1 MRKFL
6 SLFAVLVLCSILAF
20 AQTKVVS
27 GRVTDEQGQPVP
39 FASVRVKSSKQGVS
53 ADADGNYSIRVKP
66 GDVLV
71 ISGTGIAQKEAT
83 VGDAATLNVTVSR
96 SSANLTEVVVTS
108 LGIKKE
114 ARSLGYSTATIN
126 SDVLNIAKPV
136 NVAQG
141 LMGQVSGA
149 QVSIIN
155 NGVDPQ
161 IRVQLRGERHLS
173 SDNQPLFVV
182 DGIQVRSDYIAT
194 LNPEDVESQTVL
206 KGASAA
212 ALYGSE
218 ATNGVILITTKKG
231 GKAGKPAINLSQT
244 ATWEK
249 LAYFPALQTTYSG
262 YGGEVGTFF
271 AGTPYQFDGTNPYT
285 GFTNYIPF
293 ENQQYGPAF
302 DGNPANAYI
311 GIPNEQGEVQKV
323 PFEPQSTDPRKQFF
337 QTGFT
342 SQTDVSFSNGD
353 SRNSNYIGL
362 QYVDV
367 SGVVPKDQSKR
378 ASIRFNGKRTYGIFN
393 YDFAVNYSYKYSNT
407 VGNDITAGWP
417 IYWTLLNTPA
427 NIPMAALKDW
437 QDPNA
442 WGNLSH
448 YYNAYYINPWWQV
461 DNSRQINKLDNIQ
474 GVLTANL
481 APTSWF
487 TATYRLGAQITNT
500 IFKAYRN
507 QATFSPWAQ
516 QAYGPPIYGTP
527 YSGNIAGAVED
538 KTILQKRIQQDILL
552 TFKRKFGDFN
562 NTLVLGNTIWDRY
575 ANTQIQS
582 VGNAIGDIG
591 GGPQSQTSGL
601 ILPGVYNIASS
612 FGIPNIGDPITSSGG
627 IQGVQE
633 TRLIGLYADYTV
645 DYNNY
650 LFLHANYRRDYSSLL
665 APGNNSYDVY
675 GLDASWVFTDNFF
688 KNNNLL
694 TYGKLRAAY
703 SHTGQITLPPYA
715 TVNTFTVPN
724 PYPYG
729 GLAALSL
736 NSTYNNPA
744 NIPEATNEIEGGIE
758 LGFLNRINV
767 GVTYYHDK
775 NYNQLFQ
782 VSLTNATGF
791 SSAFVNAAQTT
802 SKGWEFDAKV
812 NAFKNKDWKWDI
824 GANLAINET
833 VVDKLYGSGANATK
847 QTGVGNDNEAIVGM
861 VFPQMYV
868 QDLNR
873 DSATGKIIVNSTTG
887 LPSVATTP
895 IAVGR
900 TTPKYILGLTTSLT
914 YKDLTLQV
922 IGDYRGGYVFY
933 NNAEQNLDFTGAS
946 AHTAT
951 NGRQNFIYPNSEVM
965 QNGKLVPNTNTYV
978 QDGNIGFWVYSDYRK
993 AGTSYVENA
1002 AAWKIRTVSLTYDF
1016 TRLIS
1021 KQKVLKGAKLSAIC
1035 NNVLMIR
1042 PKENDFTDPE
1052 FNYDNANGLGYNTYY
1067 QLPPTRQYTLVAS
1080 FNF

>member
-1 MRKFL
+1 M
-6 SLFAVLVLCSILAF
+6 
-20 AQTKVVS
+20 
-27 GRVTDEQGQPVP
+27 
-39 FASVRVKSSKQGVS
+39 
-53 ADADGNYSIRVKP
+53 
-66 GDVLV
+66 
-71 ISGTGIAQKEAT
+71 
-83 VGDAATLNVTVSR
+83 
-96 SSANLTEVVVTS
+96 
-108 LGIKKE
+108 
-114 ARSLGYSTATIN
+114 
-126 SDVLNIAKPV
+126 
-136 NVAQG
+136 
-141 LMGQVSGA
+141 
-149 QVSIIN
+149 
-155 NGVDPQ
+155 
-161 IRVQLRGERHLS
+161 
-173 SDNQPLFVV
+173 
-182 DGIQVRSDYIAT
+182 QVRSDYIIT
-194 LNPEDVESQTVL
+194 INPEDVESQTVL
-206 KGASAA
+206 KGATAA

-231 GKAGKPAINLSQT
+231 GKAGRPAINLTQT
-244 ATWEK
+244 ATFEK

-262 YGGEVGTFF
+262 YGGEVGPFF
-271 AGTPYQFDGTNPYT
+271 AGTPYEFQGTNPYT

-323 PFEPQSTDPRKQFF
+323 PFAPQSTDPRKQFF

-353 SRNSNYIGL
+353 SKNSNFVGL

-367 SGVVPKDQSKR
+367 KGTVPKDQSKR
-378 ASIRFNGKRTYGIFN
+378 ASVRFNGKRTYGIFSYEFSMN
-393 YDFAVNYSYKYSNT
+393 YAYKYSNT

-437 QDPNA
+437 QDPNS

-461 DNSRQINKLDNIQ
+461 DNSRQINKSDNLQ
-474 GVLTANL
+474 GVLAANL
-481 APTSWF
+481 QPTSWF
-487 TATYRLGAQITNT
+487 TATYRLGAQVTNT

-538 KTILQKRIQQDILL
+538 KTLLQKRIQQDIML
-552 TFKRKFGDFN
+552 TFQRKFGDFN
-562 NTLVLGNTIWDRY
+562 NVLRLGNTIWDRY

-612 FGIPNIGDPITSSGG
+612 FGIPNVGDPITSSGG

-633 TRLIGLYADYTV
+633 TRLIGLYADYSV

-675 GLDASWVFTDNFF
+675 GVDAAWVFTDNLF
-688 KNNNLL
+688 KGNNLL
-694 TYGKLRAAY
+694 SYGKLRAAY

-715 TVNTFTVPN
+715 TVNTFGVPN

-729 GLAALSL
+729 GLATLSL

-744 NIPEATNEIEGGIE
+744 NVPEATNEIEGGIE
-758 LGFLNRINV
+758 LAFLNNRITV
-767 GVTYYHDK
+767 GATYYHDK
-775 NYNQLFQ
+775 NFNQLFQ

-812 NAFKNKDWKWDI
+812 TAYKDKYWKWDL
-824 GANLAINET
+824 GGNLAIQET
-833 VVDKLYGSGANATK
+833 VVDKLYGSGSNATL
-847 QTGVGNDNEAIVGM
+847 QTGIGNSNEAIVGM
-861 VFPQMYV
+861 TFPQMYV
-868 QDLNR
+868 SDLVR
-873 DSATGKIIVNSTTG
+873 DSATGKVIVNGTTG
-887 LPSVATTP
+887 LPSVGTTP

-900 TTPKYILGLTTSLT
+900 TTPKYILGLTSNLT
-914 YKDLTLQV
+914 YKDVTLQ
-922 IGDYRGGYVFY
+922 IIADYRGGYVFY

-946 AHTAT
+946 KHTAT

-1002 AAWKIRTVSLTYDF
+1002 AAWKIRTISLTYDF

-1052 FNYDNANGLGYNTYY
+1052 FNNGNVNGLGYNTYY
-1067 QLPPTRQYTLVAS
+1067 QLPPTRQFTFVAS

>member
-155 NGVDPQ
+155 NGVDPE

>member
-1 MRKFL
+1 M
-6 SLFAVLVLCSILAF
+6 LVLCSILAF

>member
-71 ISGTGIAQKEAT
+71 ISGTGITQKEAT
-83 VGDAATLNVTVSR
+83 IGDAATLNITVSR

-155 NGVDPQ
+155 NGVDPE

-206 KGASAA
+206 KGATAA

-249 LAYFPALQTTYSG
+249 LAYFPSLQTTYSG
-262 YGGEVGTFF
+262 YGGEVGPFF
-271 AGTPYQFDGTNPYT
+271 TGTPYAFLGTNPYT

-311 GIPNEQGEVQKV
+311 GIPNEQGQVQKV

-378 ASIRFNGKRTYGIFN
+378 ASVRFNGKRTYGIFN
-393 YDFAVNYSYKYSNT
+393 YDFAVNYSYKYSNV

-417 IYWTLLNTPA
+417 LYWTLLNTPA

-437 QDPNA
+437 QDPNS

-461 DNSRQINKLDNIQ
+461 DNSREISKLDNLQ

-527 YSGNIAGAVED
+527 YSGNIAGADED

-552 TFKRKFGDFN
+552 TFRRKFGDFN

-601 ILPGVYNIASS
+601 ILPGVYNIGSS
-612 FGIPNIGDPITSSGG
+612 FGIPNVGAPITSSGG

-645 DYNNY
+645 DYQNY

-675 GLDASWVFTDNFF
+675 GVDAAWVFTDNLF

-715 TVNTFTVPN
+715 TVNTFSVPH

-729 GLAALSL
+729 GLATLSL

-744 NIPEATNEIEGGIE
+744 NVPEATNEIEGGIE

-802 SKGWEFDAKV
+802 SKGWEFDAKL

-847 QTGVGNDNEAIVGM
+847 QTGIGNDNEAIVGM

-873 DSATGKIIVNSTTG
+873 DSATGKVIVNSTTG

-922 IGDYRGGYVFY
+922 IGDYRGGYVFF

-946 AHTAT
+946 SHTAT

-1002 AAWKIRTVSLTYDF
+1002 AAWKIRTISLTYDF

-1035 NNVLMIR
+1035 NNVLMVR

-1052 FNYDNANGLGYNTYY
+1052 FNNGNVNGLGYNTYY